1 MTALVR
7 LSDYWKPIVEAI
19 TGAEVQVD
27 PGLGTSWFRAHRT
40 RKSEIRW
47 DPYCVG
53 LENVEG
59 ASSLVT
65 LMHEVGHALDP
76 ESRVA
81 SLDISHGLFWTDYD
95 PDTVLRVEGRAWK
108 IAEVVGS
115 CLGIPTD
122 DIRRHA
128 EAGNEWYAKKVKR

>member
-7 LSDYWKPIVEAI
+7 MSDYWKPIVEAI

-27 PGLGTSWFRAHRT
+27 SGLGTSGFRAHRT
-40 RKSEIRW
+40 GKSEIRW

-53 LENVEG
+53 LKDVKG

-76 ESRVA
+76 ESHAA
-81 SLDISHGLFWTDYD
+81 SLDIFHIWTECD

-128 EAGNEWYAKKVKR
+128 KAGYEWYAKKVKR